1 MNQEDTKKGHFDS
14 RRVVGSDL
22 PPWHDECPTPVRAV
36 EVAQDDD
43 DNSLPPSSATFATQ
57 RCLADQEA
65 ARTPTVPP
73 PPRLPA
79 VPTPT
84 ESSARAGSNHA
95 SDLEENEVAWDQ
107 FLSYVGWDTET
118 PTDQADLKQEVQ
130 REATRDSSVGFFE
143 RLPEDQRKRLID
155 ATLRGKSNAGHLTP
169 TPAPSRERRASE
181 DRRSRRRL

>member
-1 MNQEDTKKGHFDS
+1 
-14 RRVVGSDL
+14 
-22 PPWHDECPTPVRAV
+22 
-36 EVAQDDD
+36 
-43 DNSLPPSSATFATQ
+43 
-57 RCLADQEA
+57 
-65 ARTPTVPP
+65 
-73 PPRLPA
+73 
-79 VPTPT
+79 
-84 ESSARAGSNHA
+84 SNHA